1 MMTTYILFGT
11 YSQDALKKISARRTA
26 GAASVIKK
34 NGGELKAGDALLGEV
49 DIVLIA
55 EFPDDT
61 KAMKASIQLTK
72 LLGIGF
78 RTAPAVSV
86 EYFDSMMA

>member
-1 MMTTYILFGT
+1 MGAYILFGK

-26 GAASVIKK
+26 GAAAVIKK
-34 NGGELKAGDALLGEV
+34 NGGELKSGYALLGEV

-55 EFPDDT
+55 DFPDNA
-61 KAMKASIQLTK
+61 KAMKASIELTRQ
-72 LLGIGF
+72 LGIAF

-86 EYFDSMMA
+86 EFFDSLMG